1 VRADDRQ
8 LAAIAAPAAEE
19 ATGLSEQI
27 IDAVMARSIQANA
40 AKVHVLFAWIV
51 EHDPPEHPGRY
62 IARLAMTDPN
72 IINDR
77 HAWPFGV
84 AHNHLG

>member
-1 VRADDRQ
+1 MPD
-8 LAAIAAPAAEE
+8 P
-19 ATGLSEQI
+19 I
-27 IDAVMARSIQANA
+27 IDAVMACSIQVDA
-40 AKVHVLFAWIV
+40 ATAHVLFAWIV
-51 EHDPPEHPGRY
+51 EHDLPGY
-62 IARLAMTDPN
+62 PGKFIARLATTHPN